1 MAAYEIPG
9 RRFTYEAGADLST
22 KLFRAVKLNSSQ
34 RAVLCG
40 TGTQYSTEVQTFSR
54 TSTGGTIAV
63 VMEGVTGTVTCSA
76 SAAGFTA
83 ANLLAALESLPGVN
97 VGDVVVAGSAGGPL
111 TATWSGREGE
121 NIPAVS
127 IDNASATGGTV
138 TVAQTTAGGTAD
150 ATSTHG
156 ERMVGIIQNNPAA
169 VGRATTVMLDG
180 VSKAV
185 AAGTIAVNDKVK
197 TTTDGAFVAVDDT
210 EDDIA
215 VGVAETAATSGEL
228 FSIRFDA
235 LGA

>member
-34 RAVLCG
+34 QAVLAG
-40 TGTQYSTEVQTFSR
+40 TGTQYSTEKLTFSR
-54 TSTGGTIAV
+54 TSTGGTETLDC
-63 VMEGVTGTVTCSA
+63 EGITGSVGVSA
-76 SAAGFTA
+76 SAGGFTA
-83 ANLLAALESLPGVN
+83 AALLAALESLPQFN
-97 VGDVVVAGSAGGPL
+97 VGDWVVTGSAGGPL
-111 TATWSGREGE
+111 VAEAVGREGE
-121 NIPAVS
+121 NLPTIS
-127 IDNASATGGTV
+127 IGGDATGGTV
-138 TVAQTTAGGTAD
+138 TVDVTTAGGTAD

-156 ERMVGIIQNNPAA
+156 ERIAGIIQNNPAA
-169 VGRATTVMLDG
+169 VGRGTTVMLDG

-197 TTTDGAFVAVDDT
+197 TTTGGEFIAVSDT

-215 VGVAETAATSGEL
+215 VGVAETAASSGEL
-228 FSIRFDA
+228 FSIRFSA